1 VKLHSVEWG
10 EKDAPPL
17 VCLHGVTSH
26 ALRFRRLGERLA
38 DRFRV
43 VSLDLR
49 GHGTSE
55 WEPPWD
61 LDTHVGDLLETADSL
76 GIVAAD
82 WMGHSFGG
90 RLGLELAARS
100 PERVGRLVLLDP
112 AVWVPP
118 PRALQIAE
126 ETRADESFTSPE
138 EAVERR
144 IASGSAPFAP
154 RALIEEDIKAH
165 IRRDGDGRWRFPF
178 SRAAVVAEYGE
189 MAKVPPLERVTAPT
203 LVVRGSESEVLP
215 PQLVE
220 TMRELHAGPL
230 EVADV
235 RSGHVVMWDAL
246 EATGDTVERFLSAG
260 PDGR

>member
-1 VKLHSVEWG
+1 LRLHAVEWG
-10 EKDAPPL
+10 DAEAPPL

-26 ALRFRRLGERLA
+26 ALRFRRLAERLA
-38 DRFRV
+38 ARFRV
-43 VSLDLR
+43 VALDLR
-49 GHGTSE
+49 GHGRSD

-61 LDTHVGDLLETADSL
+61 LDTHVADLLETADSL
-76 GIVAAD
+76 GIEGAD

-90 RLGLELAARS
+90 RLGLELAARA
-100 PERVGRLVLLDP
+100 PERVSRLVLLDP

-126 ETRADESFTSPE
+126 ETRTDEWFKSPD

-144 IASGSAPFAP
+144 IASGSVPFAP
-154 RALIEEDIKAH
+154 RDLIEEEIGAH
-165 IRRDGDGRWRFPF
+165 IRRDGDGRWRFPY

-189 MAKVPPLERVTAPT
+189 MAKVPPLDRVTAPT
-203 LVVRGSESEVLP
+203 LVVRGTESEVLP

-220 TMRELHAGPL
+220 TMRELYAGPL
-230 EVADV
+230 EVVDV

-246 EATGDTVERFLSAG
+246 EETGDAVERFLT
-260 PDGR
+260 D